1 MMDDG
6 SPQLIL
12 ASTSRFR
19 RRMLETAGLDFR
31 VVPPDVDEPALR
43 AVVKAKNANLG
54 PSEVAEVLARAKAER
69 VSSKEPDAFVLGA
82 DQVLALEGDMFEKP
96 ANLSQAHQHLLR
108 LRGKSHQ
115 LHTAAA
121 IATGGSTIWCHV
133 EQVTLVMRDFS
144 HQFLQRY
151 LADVGPAICDT
162 VGAYELDGPGVQ
174 LFERADGDYFT
185 VIGLPLLHI
194 LAELRAHGVI
204 AS

>member
-1 MMDDG
+1 MMGDR
-6 SPQLIL
+6 SPEFIL

-31 VVPPDVDEPALR
+31 VVPPNVDEPALR
-43 AVVKAKNANLG
+43 AAVKVKNADLG
-54 PSEVAEVLARAKAER
+54 PSQIAEVLARAKAEQ
-69 VSSKEPDAFVLGA
+69 VSRREADAFVLGA
-82 DQVLALEGDMFEKP
+82 DQILALEGEIFGKP
-96 ANLSQAHQHLLR
+96 ADLGEAHQHLLR
-108 LRGKSHQ
+108 LRGKAHQ

-121 IATGGSTIWCHV
+121 IAIAGSTIWCHV

-144 HQFLQRY
+144 QAFLRRY
-151 LADVGPAICDT
+151 LARVGPAICDT

-185 VIGLPLLHI
+185 VIGLPLLRI

>member
-1 MMDDG
+1 MMGDG
-6 SPQLIL
+6 GPELIL

-31 VVPPDVDEPALR
+31 VVPPEVDEPALR
-43 AVVKAKNANLG
+43 AAAKAKNAGLG
-54 PSEVAEVLARAKAER
+54 PSELAELLARAKAEQ
-69 VSSKEPDAFVLGA
+69 VSRREPDAFVLGG
-82 DQVLALEGDMFEKP
+82 DQILALEGEMFEKP
-96 ANLSQAHQHLLR
+96 QNLGEAQLHLLR
-108 LRGKSHQ
+108 LRGKAHQ

-144 HQFLQRY
+144 LEFLWRY
-151 LADVGPAICDT
+151 LARVGPAICDT
-162 VGAYELDGPGVQ
+162 VGAYELEGPGVQ

-185 VIGLPLLHI
+185 VIGLPLLRI
-194 LAELRAHGVI
+194 LAELRAHAVI

>member
-1 MMDDG
+1 
-6 SPQLIL
+6 
-12 ASTSRFR
+12 
-19 RRMLETAGLDFR
+19 MLETAGLDFR

-43 AVVKAKNANLG
+43 ASVQAKNANLS
-54 PSEVAEVLARAKAER
+54 PSEIAEVLARAKAEW
-69 VSSKEPDAFVLGA
+69 VSSREPDAFVLGA
-82 DQVLALEGDMFEKP
+82 DQVLALDGDMFEKP
-96 ANLSQAHQHLLR
+96 ADLREAHQHLLR
-108 LRGKSHQ
+108 LRGKAHR

-133 EQVTLVMRDFS
+133 EEVTLVMRDFS
-144 HQFLQRY
+144 HEFLQRY
-151 LADVGPAICDT
+151 LARVGPAICDT

-204 AS
+204 PS